1 MVPSGALAGATFRA
15 NREGMSLQAAIRVQ
29 ELCGYEAR
37 YGRAVTLVY
46 FENRSTETR
55 IVEISVRE
63 HRVVDR
69 FPEIRLSARG
79 HPVAIEGP
87 RFYQVLALPGEFVL
101 MPGLGGIGSDG
112 VRAGFRFHVD
122 IVSLD
127 QRDLIVGEQIA
138 TIVRLLVGHER
149 VVDDVR
155 QDLVKVLADDVQK
168 SRVLGILHPL
178 RPAISESCG
187 ESEGHT
193 A

>member
-1 MVPSGALAGATFRA
+1 MR
-15 NREGMSLQAAIRVQ
+15 LQAAIRVQ

-37 YGRAVTLVY
+37 YGRTITFVY

-55 IVEISVRE
+55 IVEISVSQ
-63 HRVVDR
+63 HRVVDW

-79 HPVAIEGP
+79 HPVAVEGP
-87 RFYQVLALPGEFVL
+87 HIHQVLALPGEFVL
-101 MPGLGGIGSDG
+101 MPGLGGVGSDG
-112 VRAGFRFHVD
+112 VRARFRFHVD
-122 IVSLD
+122 IVSLH

-138 TIVRLLVGHER
+138 TILELLVWHER
-149 VVDDVR
+149 VVDDVC
-155 QDLVKVLADDVQK
+155 QDLVKVLADDIQK

-178 RPAISESCG
+178 RPAISKSRG